1 MEVNSTDRWYRLD
14 DGSGVR
20 PRVQLDGNSAVKLP
34 ALNAYVSVT
43 GISSCELS
51 DKIRLRLVLVSTDS
65 L

>member
-1 MEVNSTDRWYRLD
+1 
-14 DGSGVR
+14 
-20 PRVQLDGNSAVKLP
+20 VQLDGNSAVKLP

-51 DKIRLRLVLVSTDS
+51 DRILLRLVLVSTDS